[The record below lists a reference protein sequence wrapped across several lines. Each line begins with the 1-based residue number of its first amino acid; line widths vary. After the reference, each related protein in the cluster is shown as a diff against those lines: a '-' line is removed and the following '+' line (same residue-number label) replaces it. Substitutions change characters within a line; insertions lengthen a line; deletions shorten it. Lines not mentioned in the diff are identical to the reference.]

1 MFNAILLSSAKNDIS
16 EAAVWYQKAREGLG
30 RKFTSEIRKK
40 VEFICRNPLVF
51 AIRYKTVRT
60 ATLDNFPFL
69 IHYQVDSRSKTILVI
84 AVLHTSRNPEIWSER
99 IAE

>member
-1 MFNAILLSSAKNDIS
+1 MFNAILLPSAKTDIE

-30 RKFTSEIRKK
+30 RKFTNEIRKK

-51 AIRYKTVRT
+51 AIRYKTIRT

-69 IHYQVDSRSKTILVI
+69 IHYQVDPRSKIIIIV

-99 IAE
+99 ITE